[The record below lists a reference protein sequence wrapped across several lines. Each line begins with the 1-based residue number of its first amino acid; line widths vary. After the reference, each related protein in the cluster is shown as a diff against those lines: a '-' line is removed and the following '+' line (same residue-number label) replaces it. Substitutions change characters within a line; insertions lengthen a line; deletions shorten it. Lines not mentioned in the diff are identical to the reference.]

1 MVLLGEAQCEGSA
14 MTNTDI
20 KLPSYHYLDVFN
32 NLLVHNNN
40 KFQPPETKEAYTH
53 I

>member
-1 MVLLGEAQCEGSA
+1 MPNAKGVQWP
-14 MTNTDI
+14 MPDI
-20 KLPSYHYLDVFN
+20 KLPSSHYLGVFN
-32 NLLVHNNN
+32 TLLVHNNN